1 MTIAKNLIGTHWG
14 FKWIWILTKDFKF
27 WIKSNSILTRSSLKS
42 HDTKINYLLLI
53 LIISCGKFLKHSER
67 PIK

>member
-14 FKWIWILTKDFKF
+14 FKRIWILTKDFKF

-42 HDTKINYLLLI
+42 HDTKINYL
-53 LIISCGKFLKHSER
+53 
-67 PIK
+67 